1 MADETIPEILR
12 ANMGSAVLHLKVYS
26 VVWCVCLCGV
36 VWCCVVWC
44 CVVYC
49 VMYDM
54 IYNRIL

>member
-36 VWCCVVWC
+36 VLCGVVLC
-44 CVVYC
+44 GVLCYV
-49 VMYDM
+49 
-54 IYNRIL
+54 